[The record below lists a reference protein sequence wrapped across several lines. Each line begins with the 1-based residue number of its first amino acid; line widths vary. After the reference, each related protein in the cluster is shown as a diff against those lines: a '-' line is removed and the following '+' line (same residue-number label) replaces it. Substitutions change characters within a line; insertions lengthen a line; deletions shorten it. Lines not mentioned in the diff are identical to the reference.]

1 MIHLLRVLLFLHWR
15 MEQHFST
22 RFVCFGLLGLLQRV
36 VLRAVAVSP
45 GRTFFFRRMSFL
57 IFGSSVTFLPLL
69 FLLPM
74 AGCSMVGRTMLLFYF
89 QAAVTA
95 ALCGW
100 LDLFLLALLM
110 QETDLAP
117 QAKRWLLVCNQYWY
131 DRNFSR

>member
-1 MIHLLRVLLFLHWR
+1 M
-15 MEQHFST
+15 
-22 RFVCFGLLGLLQRV
+22 
-36 VLRAVAVSP
+36 P
-45 GRTFFFRRMSFL
+45 FL